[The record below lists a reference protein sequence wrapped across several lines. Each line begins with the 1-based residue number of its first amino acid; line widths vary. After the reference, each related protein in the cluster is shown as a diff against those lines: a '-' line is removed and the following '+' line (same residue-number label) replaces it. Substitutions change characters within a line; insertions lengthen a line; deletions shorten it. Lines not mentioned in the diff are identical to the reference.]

1 MARWDDNPDIASL
14 LGPVRRAVQP
24 QVPLQDELMR
34 DYAGVGVRRLLTHTH
49 TPTLYRSAAVPFSVR
64 GDSFDSARLPFPER
78 VRAHSA
84 VICLERHIS
93 RCILR

>member
-1 MARWDDNPDIASL
+1 MVARWDDNPDIASL

-64 GDSFDSARLPFPER
+64 GDSFDSARFRRE
-78 VRAHSA
+78 SA
-84 VICLERHIS
+84 
-93 RCILR
+93 